1 MIFMVIQT
9 FRQGLQACV
18 RGNYNFI
25 SRTSSVTL
33 VHTTQN
39 NQAIETT
46 FDIKHINIQTLSTLI
61 A

>member
-1 MIFMVIQT
+1 MICMVIQT
-9 FRQGLQACV
+9 FRQGLQAGV

-46 FDIKHINIQTLSTLI
+46 NI
-61 A
+61 

>member
-9 FRQGLQACV
+9 FRQGLQACL

-46 FDIKHINIQTLSTLI
+46 NI
-61 A
+61 